1 MNFGNFILLMLKFV
15 LIKHVIF
22 CQLQLIMV
30 IQLQPIL
37 QILVICSISFFL
49 PCHPIHL
56 LPVVIV
62 KIFLRYIFRI
72 WLIPTNF
79 YQNLSNCITTCSIPH
94 EWKSAIL
101 TPLFKGKKQDPN
113 DINSYRGISVL
124 PPLAKVFEKI
134 LATQIIIYLNINNL
148 FYPSQHGFRNAHS
161 CESAIHEIISEM
173 NEARSKRLIGLYLFI
188 DFKLLFL
195 AISFK
200 S

>member
-1 MNFGNFILLMLKFV
+1 M
-15 LIKHVIF
+15 
-22 CQLQLIMV
+22 
-30 IQLQPIL
+30 
-37 QILVICSISFFL
+37 
-49 PCHPIHL
+49 
-56 LPVVIV
+56 
-62 KIFLRYIFRI
+62 
-72 WLIPTNF
+72 IPTNF

-188 DFKLLFL
+188 DFRKAFDLVDSQLLLNKLKFYGFNDNALNLICNYFL
-195 AISFK
+195 IRS
-200 S
+200 